1 MSSSAIP
8 SLTTA
13 ETEVAE
19 AESASAACC
28 PGAVQGGGRDG
39 FCPAFHRAVE
49 LIGRR
54 WTGVVLRAMLQGA
67 TRYSEIRAAVPD
79 LSDKMLAE
87 RLKELEAE
95 RVVSRVVIPST
106 PVRVE
111 YHLTEKGRALD
122 AAVTAVAA
130 WADAWMPGASSK
142 G

>member
-1 MSSSAIP
+1 MSTTTTPAMPTADSA
-8 SLTTA
+8 
-13 ETEVAE
+13 VAE
-19 AESASAACC
+19 AEPAAAACC
-28 PGAVQGGGRDG
+28 PGAAQGCGRDG

-95 RVVSRVVIPST
+95 RVVSRVVIPTT

-130 WADAWMPGASSK
+130 WADAWMPGAASK